1 MISMKLIAFI
11 EKHSEDLTNA
21 WLKEVQQ
28 HPETL
33 RHHHYS
39 SEKLRDFALN
49 VYSHLGQWIESE
61 ENRGQVE
68 KTFRELG
75 SEGFQEGFRLSEI
88 IKALVLVRSNLW
100 RFVLNQGFLESAT
113 ELYQTLELI
122 ASVVQFFDRATFFA
136 ARGFETEAHL
146 YRTVHPVEE

>member
-1 MISMKLIAFI
+1 MISIKLIAFI
-11 EKHSEDLTNA
+11 EKHAEDLTSA

-33 RHHHYS
+33 SHHHYS
-39 SEKLRDFALN
+39 AEKLRDFAFS
-49 VYSHLGQWIESE
+49 VYSHLGEWIESDA
-61 ENRGQVE
+61 NRHKVE

-75 SEGFQEGFRLSEI
+75 SESFQEGFRLSEVVKAI
-88 IKALVLVRSNLW
+88 ALVKNHLW

-122 ASVVQFFDRATFFA
+122 SSVIQFFDRAIFFTI
-136 ARGFETEAHL
+136 RGFETEAHL
-146 YRTVHPVEE
+146 HRIVHPVEK